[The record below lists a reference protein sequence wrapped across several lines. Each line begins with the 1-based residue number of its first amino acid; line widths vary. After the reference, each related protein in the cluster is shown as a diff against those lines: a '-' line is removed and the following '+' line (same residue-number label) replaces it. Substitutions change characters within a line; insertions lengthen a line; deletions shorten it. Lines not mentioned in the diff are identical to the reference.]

1 MTTLADV
8 QNAIKAGIQ
17 FVNPTGSNGAVF
29 WADEAEPAGKF
40 LLILDLLDSEQL
52 IDRQGVDPETGL
64 WTLSTLYYLRVQV
77 RAESVYNTPGKDA
90 LILLEAVRA
99 GLQRPDLVWGAGVV
113 YQADVNTYVHHVSYI
128 DKDGHMRSSYSFE
141 TGFRAVVDFPT
152 APATVTG
159 QPNMEEVAIDQGI
172 VDNGEIPPPEIDL
185 TVDRPT

>member
-17 FVNPTGSNGAVF
+17 FVNPTGSTRAVV
-29 WADEAEPAGKF
+29 WNDEAEPGAKA
-40 LLILDLLDSEQL
+40 LIILDLLDSEQL
-52 IDRQGVDPETGL
+52 LDREDVDPTTGA
-64 WTLSTLYYLRVQV
+64 WTMSTLYYLRVQV
-77 RAESVYNTPGKDA
+77 RAESIYNTPGRDA

-99 GLQRPDLVWGAGVV
+99 GLQRPDLMWEAGVV
-113 YQADVNTYVHHVSYI
+113 YQADSNTYVHHVSYI

-159 QPNMEEVAIDQGI
+159 EPNMQEVVATGTP
-172 VDNGEIPPPEIDL
+172 DNGEIPAPEIDL